1 VSINFV
7 DQANALTTT
16 LRRHP
21 GYTVTRCY
29 FISLDRMN
37 SFLSSDN
44 YKKFF
49 SFLAADFWPKN
60 LAFPRKNNGFARVWG
75 CSPPALWLVRLGLWL
90 WTRQSAAI

>member
-1 VSINFV
+1 M
-7 DQANALTTT
+7 
-16 LRRHP
+16 
-21 GYTVTRCY
+21 TRCY

-75 CSPPALWLVRLGLWL
+75 CSPPALWLVRLGL
-90 WTRQSAAI
+90 